1 MLPTQRKG
9 QTLPSAE
16 WAGQESVGKASLV
29 SRGVAEE
36 ALFHLGTA
44 QPCPA
49 CVSRSNHCIHGV
61 CFSST
66 WVLFVPSLWVRPAI
80 WSQSKSFC
88 CSSVGWSVFSF
99 FFFSSYFLALHYD
112 YGLTSVLKLV
122 VNYLAGVA
130 RWQIEKWEYKVVI
143 LTWLDMEFQE

>member
-1 MLPTQRKG
+1 MKPIKEL
-9 QTLPSAE
+9 L
-16 WAGQESVGKASLV
+16 LLF
-29 SRGVAEE
+29 RG
-36 ALFHLGTA
+36 L
-44 QPCPA
+44 
-49 CVSRSNHCIHGV
+49 I
-61 CFSST
+61 CF
-66 WVLFVPSLWVRPAI
+66 F
-80 WSQSKSFC
+80 F
-88 CSSVGWSVFSF
+88 F